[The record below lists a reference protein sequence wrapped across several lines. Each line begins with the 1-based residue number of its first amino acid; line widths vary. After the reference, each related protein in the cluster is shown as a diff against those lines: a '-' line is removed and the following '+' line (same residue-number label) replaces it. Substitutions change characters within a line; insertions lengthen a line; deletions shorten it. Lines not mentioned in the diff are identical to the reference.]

1 MQESNDLLSI
11 TEDGGTITLSGEID
25 ASTVPM
31 LVKHLHA
38 TTDDVVVDL
47 SAVGFID
54 SSGLRALIG
63 AHQTLDGRDSTLTL
77 RNPSPAVMR
86 LFELSSVTTF
96 FTIE

>member
-11 TEDGGTITLSGEID
+11 TEHDGTITLSGEID
-25 ASTVPM
+25 ASTVPT
-31 LVKHLHA
+31 LVKHLDA
-38 TTDDVVVDL
+38 TTDDVIVDL
-47 SAVGFID
+47 SEVGFID

-63 AHQTLDGRDSTLTL
+63 AHQTLDGRGSTLTL
-77 RNPSPAVMR
+77 RSPSPAVMR